1 MSKRVRL
8 FPCVVM
14 VALCLVVPAV
24 ASAVPSLWAS
34 DGIATDLFELDALTG
49 AVLNTIP
56 GPGVFR
62 DALSFD
68 TDGQSIW
75 ILDSSNNSTVFHI
88 DLTGAILT
96 SFFVPLDAEGLTI
109 LADGS
114 LIVGGGTSGL
124 VANIDRTSGA
134 ILSSF
139 APNSNLFGLA
149 SNGTDRLFGL
159 TINGVIETYDLSGTL
174 LDSLATGVSGTTLG
188 LAYTGSSFFVAS
200 VTTDLIH

>member
-49 AVLNTIP
+49 AVLSTIS

-75 ILDSSNNSTVFHI
+75 ILDSSNNSTVFYI

-124 VANIDRTSGA
+124 VANIGPHVGR
-134 ILSSF
+134 
-139 APNSNLFGLA
+139 
-149 SNGTDRLFGL
+149 
-159 TINGVIETYDLSGTL
+159 
-174 LDSLATGVSGTTLG
+174 DSLVVRSELEPVWPCVEWHGPVIRPYHQRCDRNL
-188 LAYTGSSFFVAS
+188 
-200 VTTDLIH
+200 